1 MQGFESRLS
10 SKISWPLF
18 FCFLVGCSEQKK
30 VSTSIKNSGPDLV
43 SGMVVAPGI
52 KEGKIIA
59 PLEDAWRRID
69 PKEDGWDSEVFNEI
83 ATKKL
88 KNLSKIMKESNLIT
102 EKDLQGIQGN
112 DYNGN

>member
-18 FCFLVGCSEQKK
+18 FWLCVITFFCFLVGCSEQKK
-30 VSTSIKNSGPDLV
+30 VSISIKNSDPDLV

-52 KEGKIIA
+52 KEGKTIA

-88 KNLSKIMKESNLIT
+88 KNLSKIMK
-102 EKDLQGIQGN
+102 
-112 DYNGN
+112 